1 MQKYFLVVNLVRK
14 VPIEQL
20 VAQLKH
26 GKIISKERVI
36 RESMFSIYIPCDM
49 G

>member
-20 VAQLKH
+20 VTQLKR
-26 GKIISKERVI
+26 GKIISSERVI
-36 RESMFSIYIPCDM
+36 HESMFGFQLPCNM
-49 G
+49 C